1 MKAPGASGRGGGS
14 RARPAGGK
22 EGGAGGACCGGCE
35 REALLVD
42 EFVIWDGFY
51 ASQYGDM
58 YDGFMMMIVMKNGD
72 LNVYPF
78 AMV

>member
-42 EFVIWDGFY
+42 EFVI
-51 ASQYGDM
+51 
-58 YDGFMMMIVMKNGD
+58 
-72 LNVYPF
+72 
-78 AMV
+78 